1 MKFGIT
7 TNMTWDGAPVT
18 EVAKTAEALG
28 YESLWMGEHLIIPV
42 HVKNPFLYG
51 VPLPDSYKHMPNPFI
66 WHTAAAVVTTR
77 LKLGMDVCLVP
88 QRNPLILA
96 KEIACL
102 DRISNGRFLF
112 GAGAGWI
119 EEEAA
124 IMGGYPFDKRWA
136 RTIDFIRAMKKLWT
150 EEKASYQGE
159 YVSFPEVYCYPKP
172 VQQPHPPILWGAGNP
187 NTTAMPTILKRT
199 AEFADGW
206 VPSFFSPD
214 QMKMHLATLK
224 RLCEE
229 RGRDFSKLQISLIVP
244 GVTLGVVDEAVPW
257 MKGMDASRKSS
268 TAQLV
273 AQYEE
278 VGVHRI
284 LVGFSDL
291 KAGTFTGVLEH
302 AARALQLTGDRQ

>member
-7 TNMTWDGAPVT
+7 TNMAFAPVV
-18 EVAKTAEALG
+18 EVARLAESLG
-28 YESLWMGEHLIIPV
+28 YESLWTGEHPIIPV
-42 HVKNPFLYG
+42 QVKNPQLYG

-66 WHTAAAVVTTR
+66 WLTAAAVATTK
-77 LKLGMDVCLVP
+77 LKVGMDVCLVP

-124 IMGGYPFDKRWA
+124 IMGGYPFDKRWP
-136 RTIDFIRAMKKLWT
+136 RTVECIQAMKKLWT
-150 EEKASYQGE
+150 QEKASFQGE

-172 VQQPHPPILWGAGNP
+172 LTLPHPPILWGAGNP
-187 NTTAMPTILKRT
+187 STKAMPAILRRT

-206 VPSFFSPD
+206 VPSFFTPE
-214 QMKMHLATLK
+214 QMKEHLATLK
-224 RLCEE
+224 RLCDE
-229 RGRDFSKLQISLIVP
+229 RGRDFSKLDISLIVP
-244 GVTLGVVDEAVPW
+244 GVTLGAVDEAVPW
-257 MKGMDASRKSS
+257 MKGMDTRRKD
-268 TAQLV
+268 AAELV
-273 AQYEE
+273 AEYEQ

-291 KAGTFTGVLEH
+291 QPDTFQRVLEH
-302 AARALQLTGDRQ
+302 AARKLNLS